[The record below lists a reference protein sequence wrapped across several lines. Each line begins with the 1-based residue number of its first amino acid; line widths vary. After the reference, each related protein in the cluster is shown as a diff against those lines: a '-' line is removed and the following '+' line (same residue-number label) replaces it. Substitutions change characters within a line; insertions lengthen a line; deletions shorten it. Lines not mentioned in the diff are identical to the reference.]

1 MIIPLR
7 YNLVD
12 AETQKECRPKALQ
25 LYLNA
30 VDYLAQIGDQIYLML
45 IALML
50 QANSKLL
57 AKRFFTADMLTCWK
71 IAAFSDVQWQI
82 HSLDHL
88 VTNWVNNHVHHNLH
102 YRHQDR
108 HYNNGVASHRCRVV
122 IFKPPEIKFNEKT
135 ILFFREKTCLCFN
148 SLGPI
153 GRRGVAICEALKS

>member
-1 MIIPLR
+1 MIIPIR

-12 AETQKECRPKALQ
+12 AEPQKECRPKALQ

-71 IAAFSDVQWQI
+71 IAAFWQS
-82 HSLDHL
+82 HLLDHL
-88 VTNWVNNHVHHNLH
+88 VTNWGNHHVYRNLH
-102 YRHQDR
+102 YRHHDH
-108 HYNNGVASHRCRVV
+108 HYYNEWHLTVV
-122 IFKPPEIKFNEKT
+122 VSSSLNHLKSSLMRK
-135 ILFFREKTCLCFN
+135 LSCFFREKTYLCFK